1 MASRPK
7 ALLVLGDPG
16 FAASLAKFLGT
27 RAFDI
32 VLAKSSAHALEVIP
46 NVKPDVMVVSQLL
59 PQMDGS
65 ALCQKVKGERDM
77 PFIVI
82 GAVSSSA
89 GLADLRRTSGAD
101 VVLAATFQPEMLV
114 NALRKLTTPPV
125 PAGSTPSKGFP
136 AATGANPGALK
147 PAAGAKPPA
156 ATTRPAE
163 GSLANLTLDIEEA
176 MRSAPVS
183 DESPKPV
190 APAPAAVA
198 MSAAQS
204 SPMDPAWIVS
214 RALVDNVTGALRFV
228 SGGVER
234 TLYFAQGRPIVVTS
248 NVPEERIGQILIRKG
263 MLAPQELDQALKL
276 AAKKGKRLA
285 EIIVEMGVMTQRD
298 HDEELASQYA
308 DRALALFAWRE
319 AAIEF
324 QPHPAPDELVQIRLA
339 PERIVVEGL
348 RRYYDAQRLEIA
360 LHDPMRV
367 FYPAPM
373 AAERLPYLNLL
384 PLETAALVLVDGRRT
399 IAEVAAQAP
408 ARLEALRALYA
419 CFCLNL
425 VV

>member
-32 VLAKSSAHALEVIP
+32 VLAKSSAHALEVLP
-46 NVKPDVMVVSQLL
+46 EVKPDVVVASQLL
-59 PQMDGS
+59 PGMDGA
-65 ALCQKVKGERDM
+65 ALCQKVKYERDM

-82 GAVSSSA
+82 GAVTSSA
-89 GLADLRRTSGAD
+89 GLNDLRRSSGAD

-114 NALRKLTTPPV
+114 NALRKLTAPP
-125 PAGSTPSKGFP
+125 PAPGSTPSKGFP
-136 AATGANPGALK
+136 AATGSPSAPLK
-147 PAAGAKPPA
+147 PLGSAPPPA
-156 ATTRPAE
+156 PTRPAE

-176 MRSAPVS
+176 MRAAPAS
-183 DESPKPV
+183 TAPPKPV
-190 APAPAAVA
+190 APAPAALAASTVA
-198 MSAAQS
+198 S

-263 MLAPQELDQALKL
+263 MLAPQELEQALKL

-308 DRALALFAWRE
+308 ERALALFAWSE

-360 LHDPMRV
+360 LHDPSRV

-373 AAERLPYLNLL
+373 AAERLPFLNLH

-399 IAEVAAQAP
+399 VAEVAAQAP
-408 ARLEALRALYA
+408 ARLEALRALYS